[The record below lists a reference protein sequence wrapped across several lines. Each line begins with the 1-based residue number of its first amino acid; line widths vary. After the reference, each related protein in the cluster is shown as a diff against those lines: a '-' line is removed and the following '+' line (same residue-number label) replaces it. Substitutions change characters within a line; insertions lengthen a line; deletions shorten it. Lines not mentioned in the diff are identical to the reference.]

1 MKLLLLTALL
11 VAVAREASRAD
22 EPDALAARLRPLIDA
37 HRGQAAVAVK
47 RLSDART
54 DAEPLGYDFAY
65 RAEEVMPTASLIK
78 FPVLVE
84 LYRQAGERQVD
95 LDEMLTLREADKVP
109 GSGILTPHF
118 SPGATLSLRDAA
130 RLMIAFSDNTAT
142 NLVLDKIGIASTGET
157 MARLGYPNTRL
168 HHKVYLRDTTTID
181 ADRSERYG
189 LGSTTAAE
197 MIRLLESLH
206 QRTLVSEEASR
217 AMLEHLKGCE
227 DRDKFSRLLPEGVVV
242 AFKTGSLDEVRTAAG
257 IIDTPGGPVAVC
269 VLTAENEDHRWVA
282 DNAGNRLCAEIA
294 LRVYKWAEEK

>member
-11 VAVAREASRAD
+11 LAVAREASRAD
-22 EPDALAARLRPLIDA
+22 EPDALAARLRPLIEA
-37 HRGQAAVAVK
+37 HRGEVAVAVK
-47 RLSDART
+47 RLSATNADAKQP
-54 DAEPLGYDFAY
+54 ACDFAF
-65 RAEEVMPTASLIK
+65 RADEVMPTASLIK

-95 LDEMLTLREADKVP
+95 LDEMITLREADKVP

-118 SPGATLSLRDAA
+118 TPGATLSLRDAA

-157 MARLGYPNTRL
+157 MVRLGYPNTRL
-168 HHKVYLRDTTTID
+168 HHKVFLRDTTTID
-181 ADRSERYG
+181 AERSERYG

-197 MIRLLESLH
+197 TIRLLESLH
-206 QRTLVSEEASR
+206 RRTLVSAEASQ
-217 AMLEHLKGCE
+217 AMLEHLKACE
-227 DRDKFSRLLPEGVVV
+227 DRDKFPRLLPEGVTV

-257 IIDTPGGPVAVC
+257 IIETPGGPVALC
-269 VLTAENEDHRWVA
+269 VLTAANQDHRWVP

-294 LRVYKWAEEK
+294 LRVFEWTEE

>member
-1 MKLLLLTALL
+1 MKNL
-11 VAVAREASRAD
+11 VLAAVLIAVARDASRAD
-22 EPDALAARLRPLIDA
+22 EPDALAARLCPLIDA

-47 RLSDART
+47 RLGETNT
-54 DAEPLGYDFAY
+54 DAKRPACDFAY
-65 RAEEVMPTASLIK
+65 RADEVMPTASLIK

-84 LYRQAGERQVD
+84 LYRQAGERQVN

-118 SPGATLSLRDAA
+118 TPGATLSLRDAA

-157 MARLGYPNTRL
+157 MARLGYPSTRL

-181 ADRSERYG
+181 AERSERYG
-189 LGSTTAAE
+189 LGSTTASE
-197 MIRLLESLH
+197 MIRLMESLH
-206 QRTLVSEEASR
+206 QRTLVSAEASQ
-217 AMLEHLKGCE
+217 AMLDHLKACE
-227 DRDKFSRLLPEGVVV
+227 DRDKFSRLLPEGVTV

-257 IIDTPGGPVAVC
+257 IIDTPGGPVALC
-269 VLTAENEDHRWVA
+269 VLTAENEDHRWVS

-294 LRVYKWAEEK
+294 LRVFEWAEEK